1 MNALRFDL
9 SAPGDRCSRE
19 FSRLAS
25 PLQGGTG
32 ALQWPDLTPNHQNH

>member
-25 PLQGGTG
+25 PLQGGKG
-32 ALQWPDLTPNHQNH
+32 ALQCPILNRNHQI